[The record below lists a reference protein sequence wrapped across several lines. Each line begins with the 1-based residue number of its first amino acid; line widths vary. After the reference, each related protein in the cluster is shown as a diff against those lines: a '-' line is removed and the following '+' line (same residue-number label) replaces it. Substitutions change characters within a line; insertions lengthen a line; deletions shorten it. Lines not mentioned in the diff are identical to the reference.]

1 MNSYRSTM
9 STLLVY
15 ILLMVIV
22 TGCWSSK
29 ELNEI
34 SVVMAMGIDSVD
46 DQYEI
51 SLQVVD
57 PSQMSRNRAMER
69 SPTIVFSS
77 RANTLFEALRKL
89 TTESSRKMYLSHLKF
104 VIFDEDTAK
113 KGIKKPLDFLF
124 RDHEVRPDF
133 HLAVV
138 RGSSAKDA
146 VTFVAPTE
154 VLPAMDMYK
163 ALNVSEKTWAPTS
176 AVNVKDLLQRL
187 KKDGIEPVLTGIR
200 LNNLDK
206 GLKVDNVTK
215 SPQHANYLF
224 TGIGVFQ
231 GDRLIGWIEESKSKA
246 FTYIS
251 NRVSSSVAS
260 VTCPNSEGEFAFEV
274 IRNNVKMKPDIKNNE
289 PIVSLVVETEANI
302 GEVGCDADLKDDKTF
317 NEFQAAAREEQE
329 QILKE
334 GIEKAQQIGSDI
346 FGFGEAFHQRFP
358 REWREWR
365 GDWKQK
371 FQKLEVKLDIRFHL
385 NRVGKI
391 TNPIDSE
398 PQH

>member
-1 MNSYRSTM
+1 MNSYRSAIF
-9 STLLVY
+9 TLMMY
-15 ILLMVIV
+15 TLMMIVV
-22 TGCWSSK
+22 TGCWNSK

-34 SVVMAMGIDSVD
+34 SVVMAMGIDTVD

-69 SPTIVFSS
+69 TPTIVFSS

-104 VIFDEDTAK
+104 VIFGEETAK
-113 KGIKKPLDFLF
+113 KGIKEPLDFLF

-138 RGSSAKDA
+138 RGSSAKEA

-176 AVNVKDLLQRL
+176 AVNVKDILQRL
-187 KKDGIEPVLTGIR
+187 TKEGIEPVLTGIR
-200 LNNLDK
+200 LHNLEK
-206 GLKVDNVTK
+206 GLSTDNVTK
-215 SPQHANYLF
+215 SPQHVNYSF

-231 GDRLIGWIEESKSKA
+231 GDRLIGWMDESKSKA

-251 NRVSSSVAS
+251 NRVSSTVSS
-260 VTCPNSEGEFAFEV
+260 ISCPNQKGTFAFEV
-274 IRNNVKMKPDIKNNE
+274 IRNKVKIVPHIKNHE
-289 PIVSLVVETEANI
+289 PHITLVVDTEANI
-302 GEVGCDADLKDDKTF
+302 GEVECKADLMDETTF
-317 NEFQAAAREEQE
+317 NDFQEAARKEQE
-329 QILKE
+329 KILKE
-334 GIEKAQQIGSDI
+334 GIRNA
-346 FGFGEAFHQRFP
+346 
-358 REWREWR
+358 
-365 GDWKQK
+365 
-371 FQKLEVKLDIRFHL
+371 
-385 NRVGKI
+385 
-391 TNPIDSE
+391 
-398 PQH
+398 